1 MQTSLFGYG
10 NTTKALAKVV
20 QNPVFF
26 DDKCHKPFRDK
37 EGYLVRPSNEF
48 DPNKSTLEITSPGIP
63 PSNLLIQ
70 KAQNLQ
76 SEYDF
81 FAAKIPRSIWISGTN
96 GKTTTTQMLE
106 WVLSDKEAVSGGN
119 IGTPLAKLDQNKPL
133 WILETSSFTLHYT
146 NIAKPDIYILLPI
159 KADHLYWHGSF
170 EAYEAAKL
178 KPLKM
183 LQEGEIA
190 IVPKKYATQ
199 ESNGMLI
206 GYDSVEDL
214 AKYFGIESKKIAFK
228 GAFLLDAILALA
240 VEKILFDTISYEKI
254 NSFKL
259 DPHRQEEF
267 LDNQGRVWIDD
278 SKATNVDATMVAL
291 ERYKEKYIHLILGG
305 DDKGVSLDELFI
317 FLQTL
322 HVKTYHI
329 GTNTQKLNTLAKKY
343 GIDFESCDILANAV
357 QKISSELQ
365 KDQVALLS
373 PAAASLDQF
382 SSYIDRGKQFKEFV
396 YKVCNDNL

>member
-10 NTTKALAKVV
+10 KTTKALAKVV

-37 EGYLVRPSNEF
+37 EGFLVRPSNEF
-48 DPNKSTLEITSPGIP
+48 DPKQSTLEIPSPGIP
-63 PSNLLIQ
+63 PSNPLIQ

-81 FAAKIPRSIWISGTN
+81 FAAKMPRCVWISGTN

-106 WVLSDKEAVSGGN
+106 WILKDKDAISGGN
-119 IGTPLAKLDQNKPL
+119 IGTPLAEMDHNKSL

-159 KADHLYWHGSF
+159 KPDHLYWHGSF
-170 EAYEAAKL
+170 EAYEDAKL

-190 IVPKKYATQ
+190 IVPKEYVAQ
-199 ESNGMLI
+199 ESDGVLV
-206 GYDSVEDL
+206 GYEGVEDL
-214 AKYFGIESKKIAFK
+214 AEYFNIETQKIAFE
-228 GAFLLDAILALA
+228 GVFLLDAMLALA

-254 NSFKL
+254 NSFML

-267 LDNQGRVWIDD
+267 LDAEGRIWVDD
-278 SKATNVDATMVAL
+278 SKATNIDATVVAL
-291 ERYKEKYIHLILGG
+291 QRYKQKYIHLILGG
-305 DDKGVSLDELFI
+305 DDKGVSLDELFAY
-317 FLQTL
+317 LQTL

-329 GTNTQKLNTLAKKY
+329 GANTQKLNALAKKY
-343 GIDFESCDILANAV
+343 DIAFESCGVLENAV
-357 QKISSELQ
+357 QKIDKNLQ
-365 KDQVALLS
+365 KDEVALLS

-382 SSYIDRGKQFKEFV
+382 HSYMDRGKQFKKLV
-396 YKVCNDNL
+396 KR